1 MTVPVRDRVAIMF
14 EGVSA
19 ILVSSEFVVPPDFSL
34 RCDRF
39 LLISPDG
46 TSTRYDRGVG
56 AGSTILPGT

>member
-1 MTVPVRDRVAIMF
+1 MTVPVRVAIMF

-19 ILVSSEFVVPPDFSL
+19 VLVSSEFVVPPDFSL

-46 TSTRYDRGVG
+46 TSTRYDRGGVLVPQFFQ
-56 AGSTILPGT
+56 APDH